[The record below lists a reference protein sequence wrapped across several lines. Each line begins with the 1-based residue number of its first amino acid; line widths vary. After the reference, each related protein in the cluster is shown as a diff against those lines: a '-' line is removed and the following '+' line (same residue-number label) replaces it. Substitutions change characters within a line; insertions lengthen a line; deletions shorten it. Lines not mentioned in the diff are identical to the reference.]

1 MKEKQTANKKI
12 FDLQIVSCD
21 WKMNHDLVQLVNATV
36 IGSVVSSNSTQAE
49 FIHAVCIGVL
59 MEDPEEWLV

>member
-1 MKEKQTANKKI
+1 
-12 FDLQIVSCD
+12 
-21 WKMNHDLVQLVNATV
+21 MNHGLVQLVNATV

-49 FIHAVCIGVL
+49 FIHAVCIRVL